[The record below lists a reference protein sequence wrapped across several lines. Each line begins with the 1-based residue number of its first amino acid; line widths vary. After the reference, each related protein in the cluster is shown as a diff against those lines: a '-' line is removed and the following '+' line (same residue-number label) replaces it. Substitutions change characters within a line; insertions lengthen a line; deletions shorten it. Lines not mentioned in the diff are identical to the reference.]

1 MDKKHECLKCGNVY
15 SNRHNLS
22 RHKKGCKRNS
32 AMSRA
37 VSPPVNKMLPSP
49 SSFGGLSAIDVIDET
64 TNKRKPN
71 IIDNMNILVPAKK
84 TKSEYGNI
92 PCYEI
97 NNRNKVKESQ
107 PMSEESGDDTESD
120 DNGDDGKV
128 DAYRIHILQFLPCSV
143 EELPKLFI
151 ERYKKLKEGAHCT
164 EFKCT
169 LYNQLMGLADELL
182 NRKDITE
189 EEYND
194 VIDELSSIS

>member
-1 MDKKHECLKCGNVY
+1 MKRFSCDRCNQTYASSQSLWNHRQRCKFSKSDDSCKELVPSHLD
-15 SNRHNLS
+15 SNP
-22 RHKKGCKRNS
+22 
-32 AMSRA
+32 M
-37 VSPPVNKMLPSP
+37 SP
-49 SSFGGLSAIDVIDET
+49 SSNSRSSGKCD
-64 TNKRKPN
+64 K
-71 IIDNMNILVPAKK
+71 
-84 TKSEYGNI
+84 
-92 PCYEI
+92 
-97 NNRNKVKESQ
+97 
-107 PMSEESGDDTESD
+107 MSTLDK
-120 DNGDDGKV
+120 GKV

-164 EFKCT
+164 EFKRT